1 MVVRKFFG
9 GSTREALR
17 HVRDVLGADA
27 LILSNRAMPGGVEIM
42 AVAETEVASMVATPT
57 PTSSPVRG
65 GPAAT
70 AAPPLPDR
78 YVARDAVTTQDLV
91 NEVRL
96 LRGMVEDQLAGF
108 AWKDLARGSP
118 VQIELIRELLGRGFS
133 PRFSRALSARVPT
146 LFDRTRALRWARQVL
161 ASSLKCVPSGNDIV
175 SRGGVYA
182 LVGPTGVGKTTTV
195 AKLAASCTLQ
205 HGAHQLALV
214 TTDSYRIG
222 AVDQLRIYGKI
233 LGVPVFAVKDEQDLA
248 VTLAELRGRKLVL
261 IDTVGMSQRDKR
273 VAEQVALL
281 TGHGKGVQ
289 RLLLLSAVAQGDAL
303 EDTVQRY
310 RGEGLAGC
318 VLTKVDEA
326 LSLGGAVDVIVRSKL
341 PLHYVTNGQ
350 RVPEDLHLASALYLV
365 ERAFRGDPPSGA
377 FRTGPEEAPLAYAAR
392 ARATAVAHGG

>member
-1 MVVRKFFG
+1 MAVRKFFG
-9 GSTREALR
+9 ASTREALR

-27 LILSNRAMPGGVEIM
+27 LILSNRQMPGGVEIM
-42 AVAETEVASMVATPT
+42 AVAETEVASMVAA
-57 PTSSPVRG
+57 PVAVPERG
-65 GPAAT
+65 NAAPAAQ
-70 AAPPLPDR
+70 LPDR
-78 YVARDAVTTQDLV
+78 YLSRDAVTTQDLV

-96 LRGMVEDQLAGF
+96 LRGMVEGQLAGF
-108 AWKDLARGSP
+108 AWKDLSRGSP
-118 VQIELIRELLGRGFS
+118 VQIELIRELMGRGFS
-133 PRFSRALSARVPT
+133 PGFARGLSARVPT
-146 LFDRTRALRWARQVL
+146 LFNRTRALRWARQVL
-161 ASSLKCVPSGNDIV
+161 AASLRCVSAGEDIV

-182 LVGPTGVGKTTTV
+182 FVGPTGVGKTTTV
-195 AKLAASCTLQ
+195 AKLAASCTLR

-281 TGHGKGVQ
+281 TGHGRNVQ

-303 EDTVQRY
+303 EDTVRRY

-326 LSLGGAVDVIVRSKL
+326 LSLGSAVDVIVRSKL

-365 ERAFRGDPPSGA
+365 ERAFRGEPPAGA
-377 FRTGPEEAPLAYAAR
+377 FRAGPEEAPLAYAAR
-392 ARATAVAHGG
+392 ARATTAAAHGS

>member
-1 MVVRKFFG
+1 MVVRKFFAA
-9 GSTREALR
+9 STREALK
-17 HVRDVLGADA
+17 HVRDALGADA
-27 LILSNRAMPGGVEIM
+27 LILSNRQVKGGVEIM
-42 AVAETEVASMVATPT
+42 AVAEPEVASVMATA
-57 PTSSPVRG
+57 
-65 GPAAT
+65 PAA
-70 AAPPLPDR
+70 AVGNVQIPER
-78 YVARDAVTTQDLV
+78 YMARDAVTTQDLV

-96 LRGMVEDQLAGF
+96 LRGMVEGQLAGF
-108 AWKDLARGSP
+108 AWKDLTRGSP
-118 VQIELIRELLGRGFS
+118 VQAELIRELLGRGFS
-133 PRFSRALSARVPT
+133 PGFARALSTRMPT
-146 LFDRTRALRWARQVL
+146 LYDRTRALRWARQVL
-161 ASSLKCVPSGNDIV
+161 ANSLRCVRAGDDIV
-175 SRGGVYA
+175 SKGGVYA

-233 LGVPVFAVKDEQDLA
+233 LGVPVFSVKDEQDLA

-273 VAEQVALL
+273 IADQIALL
-281 TGHGKGVQ
+281 TGRGKGVQ
-289 RLLLLSAVAQGDAL
+289 RLLLLSAVAQGEAL

-365 ERAFRGDPPSGA
+365 ERAFRGEAPPGA
-377 FRTGPEEAPLAYAAR
+377 FRVGREETPLAFAAR
-392 ARATAVAHGG
+392 RRSPAAVPGG

>member
-1 MVVRKFFG
+1 MVVRKFFAA
-9 GSTREALR
+9 STREALK
-17 HVRDVLGADA
+17 HVRDALGADA
-27 LILSNRAMPGGVEIM
+27 LILSNRQVNGGVEIM
-42 AVAETEVASMVATPT
+42 AVAEPEVASVMATAPA
-57 PTSSPVRG
+57 
-65 GPAAT
+65 AAT
-70 AAPPLPDR
+70 ANVQIPER
-78 YVARDAVTTQDLV
+78 YMARDAVTTQDLV

-96 LRGMVEDQLAGF
+96 LRGMVEGQLAGF
-108 AWKDLARGSP
+108 AWKDLTRGSP
-118 VQIELIRELLGRGFS
+118 VQAELIRELLGRGFS
-133 PRFSRALSARVPT
+133 PGFARALSTRMPT
-146 LFDRTRALRWARQVL
+146 LYDRTRALRWARQVL
-161 ASSLKCVPSGNDIV
+161 ANSLRCVRAGDDIV
-175 SRGGVYA
+175 SKGGVYA

-233 LGVPVFAVKDEQDLA
+233 LGVPVFSVKDEQDLA

-273 VAEQVALL
+273 IADQIALL
-281 TGHGKGVQ
+281 TGRGKGVQ
-289 RLLLLSAVAQGDAL
+289 RLLLLSAVAQGEAL

-365 ERAFRGDPPSGA
+365 ERAFRGEAPPGA
-377 FRTGPEEAPLAYAAR
+377 FRVGREETPLAFAAR
-392 ARATAVAHGG
+392 RRSPVAVPGG

>member
-1 MVVRKFFG
+1 MVVRKFFAA
-9 GSTREALR
+9 STREALK
-17 HVRDVLGADA
+17 HVRDALGADA
-27 LILSNRAMPGGVEIM
+27 LILSNRQVNGGVEIM
-42 AVAETEVASMVATPT
+42 AVAEPEVAKVMSAGAA
-57 PTSSPVRG
+57 SPAS
-65 GPAAT
+65 PASAG
-70 AAPPLPDR
+70 LPER
-78 YVARDAVTTQDLV
+78 FMARDAVTTQDLI
-91 NEVRL
+91 NEMRL
-96 LRGMVEDQLAGF
+96 LRGMVEGQLAGF
-108 AWKDLARGSP
+108 AWKDLTRSSP
-118 VQIELIRELLGRGFS
+118 VQAELIRELLGRGFS
-133 PRFSRALSARVPT
+133 PGFARALSTRMPT
-146 LFDRTRALRWARQVL
+146 LYDRTRAMRWARQVL
-161 ASSLKCVPSGNDIV
+161 ANSLRCVVAGEDIV
-175 SRGGVYA
+175 SKGGVYA

-233 LGVPVFAVKDEQDLA
+233 LGVPVFSVKDEQDLA

-289 RLLLLSAVAQGDAL
+289 RLLLLSAVSQGEAL

-365 ERAFRGDPPSGA
+365 ERAFRGEPPPGA
-377 FRTGPEEAPLAYAAR
+377 FRAGREETPLAFAAQR
-392 ARATAVAHGG
+392 RTPAAVSGG

>member
-1 MVVRKFFG
+1 MVVRKFFAS
-9 GSTREALR
+9 STREALR
-17 HVRDVLGADA
+17 HVRDALGADA
-27 LILSNRAMPGGVEIM
+27 LILSNRQVAGGVELM
-42 AVAETEVASMVATPT
+42 AVAETEMAHVMASSTTPEHPAPGNST
-57 PTSSPVRG
+57 
-65 GPAAT
+65 AAT
-70 AAPPLPDR
+70 DR
-78 YVARDAVTTQDLV
+78 FMARDAVTTQDLV
-91 NEVRL
+91 NEVRQ
-96 LRGMVEDQLAGF
+96 LRGMVEGQLAGF
-108 AWKDLARGSP
+108 AWKDLSRGSP
-118 VQIELIRELLGRGFS
+118 VQVELIRELLGRGFS
-133 PRFSRALSARVPT
+133 AGFARALSSRLPAN
-146 LFDRTRALRWARQVL
+146 LDRNRAVRWARQVL
-161 ASSLKCVPSGNDIV
+161 SSSLKCVGSGDDLV
-175 SRGGVYA
+175 SSGGVYA

-273 VAEQVALL
+273 VAQQVAMLA
-281 TGHGKGVQ
+281 GHGKGVR

-326 LSLGGAVDVIVRSKL
+326 LSLGAAVDVVVRSKL

-350 RVPEDLHLASALYLV
+350 RVPEDLHLANALYLV
-365 ERAFRGDPPSGA
+365 ERAFRGEPPPGA
-377 FRTGPEEAPLAYAAR
+377 FRPGAEDAPIAYASRPRPVA
-392 ARATAVAHGG
+392 AVGS

>member
-1 MVVRKFFG
+1 MVVRKFFAA
-9 GSTREALR
+9 STREALK
-17 HVRDVLGADA
+17 HVRDALGADA
-27 LILSNRAMPGGVEIM
+27 LILSNRQVKGGVEIM
-42 AVAETEVASMVATPT
+42 AVAEPEVASVMATA
-57 PTSSPVRG
+57 
-65 GPAAT
+65 PAA
-70 AAPPLPDR
+70 AAGNAQIPER
-78 YVARDAVTTQDLV
+78 YMARDAVTTQDLV

-96 LRGMVEDQLAGF
+96 LRGMVEGQLAGF
-108 AWKDLARGSP
+108 AWKDLTRGSP
-118 VQIELIRELLGRGFS
+118 VQAELIRELLGRGFS
-133 PRFSRALSARVPT
+133 PGFARALSTRMPT
-146 LFDRTRALRWARQVL
+146 LYDRTRALRWARQVL
-161 ASSLKCVPSGNDIV
+161 ANSLRCVRAGDDIV
-175 SRGGVYA
+175 SKGGVYA

-233 LGVPVFAVKDEQDLA
+233 LGVPVFSVKDEQDLA

-273 VAEQVALL
+273 IADQIALL
-281 TGHGKGVQ
+281 TGRGKGVQ
-289 RLLLLSAVAQGDAL
+289 RLLLLSAVAQGEAL

-365 ERAFRGDPPSGA
+365 ERAFRGEAPPGA
-377 FRTGPEEAPLAYAAR
+377 FRVGRDETPLAFAAR
-392 ARATAVAHGG
+392 RRSPAAVPGG

>member
-1 MVVRKFFG
+1 MVVRKFFAA
-9 GSTREALR
+9 STREALK
-17 HVRDVLGADA
+17 HVRDALGADA
-27 LILSNRAMPGGVEIM
+27 LILSNRQVKGGVEIM
-42 AVAETEVASMVATPT
+42 AVAEPEVASVMATA
-57 PTSSPVRG
+57 
-65 GPAAT
+65 PAA
-70 AAPPLPDR
+70 AAGNAQIPER
-78 YVARDAVTTQDLV
+78 YMARDAVTTQDLV

-96 LRGMVEDQLAGF
+96 LRGMVEGQLAGF
-108 AWKDLARGSP
+108 AWKDLTRGSP
-118 VQIELIRELLGRGFS
+118 VQAELIRELLGRGFS
-133 PRFSRALSARVPT
+133 PGFARALSTRMPT
-146 LFDRTRALRWARQVL
+146 LYDRTRALRWARQVL
-161 ASSLKCVPSGNDIV
+161 ANSLRCVRAGDDIV
-175 SRGGVYA
+175 SKGGVYA

-233 LGVPVFAVKDEQDLA
+233 LGVPVFSVKDEQDLA

-273 VAEQVALL
+273 IADQIALL
-281 TGHGKGVQ
+281 TGRGKGVQ
-289 RLLLLSAVAQGDAL
+289 RLLLLSAVAQGEAL

-365 ERAFRGDPPSGA
+365 ERAFRGEAPPGA
-377 FRTGPEEAPLAYAAR
+377 FRVGREETPLAFAAR
-392 ARATAVAHGG
+392 RRSPAAVPGG

>member
-9 GSTREALR
+9 ASTREALK
-17 HVRDVLGADA
+17 HVRDALGADA
-27 LILSNRAMPGGVEIM
+27 LILSNRQVKGGVEIM
-42 AVAETEVASMVATPT
+42 AVAEPEVASVMASAP
-57 PTSSPVRG
+57 
-65 GPAAT
+65 AT
-70 AAPPLPDR
+70 AGANPALPER
-78 YVARDAVTTQDLV
+78 YMARDAVTTQDLV

-96 LRGMVEDQLAGF
+96 LRGMVEGQLAGF
-108 AWKDLARGSP
+108 AWKDLTRGSP
-118 VQIELIRELLGRGFS
+118 VQAELIRELLGRGFS
-133 PRFSRALSARVPT
+133 PGFARALSTRMPT
-146 LFDRTRALRWARQVL
+146 LYDRTRALRWARQVL
-161 ASSLKCVPSGNDIV
+161 ANSLRCIRAGDDIV
-175 SRGGVYA
+175 SKGGVYA

-205 HGAHQLALV
+205 HGANQLALV

-233 LGVPVFAVKDEQDLA
+233 LGVPVFSVKDEQDLA

-261 IDTVGMSQRDKR
+261 IDTVGMSQRDQR
-273 VAEQVALL
+273 IADQIALL
-281 TGHGKGVQ
+281 TGRGKGVQ
-289 RLLLLSAVAQGDAL
+289 RLLLLSAVSQGEAL

-365 ERAFRGDPPSGA
+365 ERAFRGEAPPGA
-377 FRTGPEEAPLAYAAR
+377 FRVGREETPLAFAAQR
-392 ARATAVAHGG
+392 RTPAAVSGG

>member
-1 MVVRKFFG
+1 MVVRKFFAA
-9 GSTREALR
+9 STREALR
-17 HVRDVLGADA
+17 HVRDALGADA
-27 LILSNRAMPGGVEIM
+27 LILSNRQVSGGVELM
-42 AVAETEVASMVATPT
+42 AVAETEIADVMATNAG
-57 PTSSPVRG
+57 SPRT
-65 GPAAT
+65 PAANP
-70 AAPPLPDR
+70 AAATDR
-78 YVARDAVTTQDLV
+78 YMARDGVTTQDLV
-91 NEVRL
+91 NEVRQ
-96 LRGMVEDQLAGF
+96 LRGMVEGQLAGF

-118 VQIELIRELLGRGFS
+118 VQVELIRELLGRGFS
-133 PRFSRALSARVPT
+133 AGFARALSSRLPVD
-146 LFDRTRALRWARQVL
+146 LDRHRAVRWARQVL
-161 ASSLKCVPSGNDIV
+161 STSLKCVASGDDIV

-233 LGVPVFAVKDEQDLA
+233 LGVPVFAAKDEQDLA

-281 TGHGKGVQ
+281 AGHGKGVR

-326 LSLGGAVDVIVRSKL
+326 LSLGAAVDVVLRSKL

-350 RVPEDLHLASALYLV
+350 RVPEDLHLANALYLV
-365 ERAFRGDPPSGA
+365 ERAFRGEPPAGA
-377 FRTGPEEAPLAYAAR
+377 FRAGPEDQPLAFAAR
-392 ARATAVAHGG
+392 PRSLAAAGS